1 MLSLADFP
9 ELAGFFSYS
18 RRDDERSDGALSR
31 LRARIY
37 AELSMQ
43 LGRDLRVWQDTVAI
57 PEGALWEAAIN
68 RAITESIF
76 FIPIVTPSALGS
88 AHCRFE
94 FESFLK
100 RETELGR
107 DDLVF
112 PILYVR
118 VPALEKEEQWRSD
131 DVLKVIGS
139 RQYLDWQKVRYR
151 SFTEAEVAEKISQYC
166 GSIVEALRQPWVS
179 LEERRR
185 LEEAK
190 AQKLA
195 HERRLEAEAKRRA
208 DEEER
213 RKEAEIK
220 QRADEEQRRTE
231 AETKLR
237 QQAEYERAEAKR
249 RADEEES
256 RRQIEAEARQRADK
270 ERSRQ
275 EADANRR
282 AEQEQEQAFAAAKRA
297 DNVAAFDAFL
307 ATYAEGPYAIEAR
320 NLRAMLAARD
330 EAFKAAMAGNDAVV
344 LKTFLKTYP
353 NGSPAEQVGKHLRG
367 LPVSVQRRQRRN
379 FLLVGLVGLAL
390 FSIALF
396 LVTKNDP
403 TAPSDMRRGRPYNG
417 DPDLND
423 LTMRAAGLGFQLKRN
438 TQIVSFTELLGNS
451 SPMLSIFNC
460 LEKCAQND
468 ACGVFQY
475 HEGSKVCWMYR
486 RVTEFR
492 DNPDY
497 EVGLRK

>member
-1 MLSLADFP
+1 VRSWPTPSGSWYPIACPWEDTAGQDFARQGGPLMLSLADFP
-9 ELAGFFSYS
+9 EVTGFFSYS

-131 DVLKVIGS
+131 DVLRVIGS

-190 AQKLA
+190 AQQLA

-208 DEEER
+208 DEGER

-249 RADEEES
+249 CANEEEN
-256 RRQIEAEARQRADK
+256 RRQIEAEARQQSEKDVAAGRQKPNAG
-270 ERSRQ
+270 RSRS
-275 EADANRR
+275 RSW
-282 AEQEQEQAFAAAKRA
+282 
-297 DNVAAFDAFL
+297 
-307 ATYAEGPYAIEAR
+307 P
-320 NLRAMLAARD
+320 
-330 EAFKAAMAGNDAVV
+330 
-344 LKTFLKTYP
+344 
-353 NGSPAEQVGKHLRG
+353 S
-367 LPVSVQRRQRRN
+367 QRRN
-379 FLLVGLVGLAL
+379 ALMTLLHLTRFSPPVPKAPTRSRLGTCARCWRRATRPSRRQWLATTQSCSKR
-390 FSIALF
+390 FSRPTRRAL
-396 LVTKNDP
+396 
-403 TAPSDMRRGRPYNG
+403 R
-417 DPDLND
+417 LNKYASTSEVYQFRFD
-423 LTMRAAGLGFQLKRN
+423 CRVEIFCWPVVWLGSRYFRSL
-438 TQIVSFTELLGNS
+438 SF
-451 SPMLSIFNC
+451 
-460 LEKCAQND
+460 
-468 ACGVFQY
+468 
-475 HEGSKVCWMYR
+475 
-486 RVTEFR
+486 
-492 DNPDY
+492 
-497 EVGLRK
+497 